1 MLWNCFC
8 VGAGGFVGAV
18 FRYLL
23 GFLPLSEKTQFPVIT
38 LGINVLG
45 AFAIGVIS
53 QAAVRYGI
61 SDSRWIL
68 FLKTGVCGGFTTFS
82 TFALESSDLVEAG
95 RCGMSAAYMVLS
107 VILCLGA
114 VFAGKMIVRG

>member
-1 MLWNCFC
+1 MLWIGFC
-8 VGAGGFVGAV
+8 VLAGGFLGAV
-18 FRYLL
+18 FRYIL
-23 GFLPLSEKTQFPVIT
+23 GFLPLSDKTQFPVIT
-38 LGINVLG
+38 LGINILG

-61 SDSRWIL
+61 SDSSWIL

-82 TFALESSDLVEAG
+82 TFALESSDLMEAG

>member
-8 VGAGGFVGAV
+8 VGAGGFLGAV

-23 GFLPLSEKTQFPVIT
+23 GFLPLSDKTQFPVIT
-38 LGINVLG
+38 LGINILG

-68 FLKTGVCGGFTTFS
+68 FLKTGVCG
-82 TFALESSDLVEAG
+82 DLRPFLLLPWKAP
-95 RCGMSAAYMVLS
+95 
-107 VILCLGA
+107 ILWKRADAECQQR
-114 VFAGKMIVRG
+114 IWS